1 MRKNDQLIES
11 RNTTINVQYSELS
24 RLGFSHRI
32 ILIILSSN
40 FFLSERT
47 IYGIVSG
54 EFERRK
60 KKGNMK
66 NEYPKPHVFK
76 PTREDVENA
85 LKNLSK
91 YLSTNSVISS
101 SDFPDLKV
109 AGQRP
114 AEEQTKHT
122 GQDEL

>member
-1 MRKNDQLIES
+1 MRKDDQLIES
-11 RNTTINVQYSELS
+11 RNNTISVQYSELS

-47 IYGIVSG
+47 IYGIISG

-60 KKGNMK
+60 KKSNMK

-91 YLSTNSVISS
+91 YISTNSVISS
-101 SDFPDLKV
+101 CDYPELKV

-114 AEEQTKHT
+114 VDEKAKHT
-122 GQDEL
+122 GPDEL